1 MTSFVEQL
9 DIHSTFADS
18 TKNYRVSGQTIL
30 KDICTQREVPKRM
43 FLSKMTIL
51 ILSRCLVMGKGSG
64 YGKVIL
70 FGEHFVVHGV
80 PGIVSATDATTD
92 AEVKKI
98 DKGIIIKDERKGSRG
113 YAEEKKL
120 QQIES
125 IERMLKTMGMPQST
139 AMSIWL
145 GGNLPGFSGLGAS
158 AASSVAIAR
167 AIAEECGLKFSDQR
181 INEIA
186 YEAEKAYAGNPSGID
201 NTAATFGG
209 LLWFK
214 KNVTG
219 GPDTFEKINIRAP
232 VEIIIGSTGIVA
244 NTKAMVEGVAERKK
258 QNSQKYDRL
267 FKQAENLALAGR
279 KALKNFNFKKV
290 GELMNENHHLLQEIG
305 VSCKEL
311 DHLVDVAREQGAWG
325 AKLTG
330 GGGGGCMTA
339 LTPEKELQ
347 EKVAAAIEKE
357 GFQVLR
363 TKIGVQKL

>member
-1 MTSFVEQL
+1 
-9 DIHSTFADS
+9 
-18 TKNYRVSGQTIL
+18 
-30 KDICTQREVPKRM
+30 
-43 FLSKMTIL
+43 
-51 ILSRCLVMGKGSG
+51 MGKGSG

-80 PGIVSATDATTD
+80 PGIVSATDAATD

-98 DKGIIIKDERKGSRG
+98 GKGITIKDERKGSKG

-125 IERMLKTMGMPQST
+125 IERMFKTMGMPQAT

-167 AIAEECGLKFSDQR
+167 AITEEFGLKFSDQR

-214 KNVTG
+214 KNMTG
-219 GPDTFEKINIRAP
+219 GSDTFEKISIREP

-258 QNSQKYDRL
+258 QNPQKYDLL
-267 FKQAENLALAGR
+267 FKQAENLALTGR
-279 KALKNFNFKKV
+279 KALKDFDLKKV
-290 GELMNENHHLLQEIG
+290 GELMNENHRLLQEIG

-311 DHLVDVAREQGAWG
+311 DHLVDVARKQGAWG

-339 LTPEKELQ
+339 LTLGKELQ